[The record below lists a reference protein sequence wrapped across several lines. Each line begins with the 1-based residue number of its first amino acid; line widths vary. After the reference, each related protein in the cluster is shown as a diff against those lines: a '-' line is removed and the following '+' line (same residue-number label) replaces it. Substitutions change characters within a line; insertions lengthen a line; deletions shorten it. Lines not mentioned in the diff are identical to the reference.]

1 MKGKLLY
8 NEGKFFCTKMDLLN
22 FMLTLTLAKL
32 DMVGTQFGSN
42 GLILLGNTPVNIQLI
57 TFLLLS
63 SVIELSTGT
72 KTKRFW

>member
-8 NEGKFFCTKMDLLN
+8 NEEKFFCTKMDLLN

-32 DMVGTQFGSN
+32 DMVSTQLGSN

-63 SVIELSTGT
+63 NVSELNTGAE
-72 KTKRFW
+72 TKRF

>member
-8 NEGKFFCTKMDLLN
+8 NEEKFFCTKMDLLN

-32 DMVGTQFGSN
+32 DMVGTQLGSN

-63 SVIELSTGT
+63 NVSELNTGAE
-72 KTKRFW
+72 TKRF